1 MRWLFVTDLLLS
13 YLQVLSDAA
22 KRRVYD
28 KYGKTGLETKGQG
41 QEKEEDP
48 FDIFRKFYGFYG
60 YEWMYGF
67 EVKYKWNKE
76 RV

>member
-1 MRWLFVTDLLLS
+1 LLP

-28 KYGKTGLETKGQG
+28 KYSKRGLETKGQG

-48 FDIFRKFYGFYG
+48 FDILRKFYGFYG
-60 YEWMYGF
+60 
-67 EVKYKWNKE
+67 
-76 RV
+76 